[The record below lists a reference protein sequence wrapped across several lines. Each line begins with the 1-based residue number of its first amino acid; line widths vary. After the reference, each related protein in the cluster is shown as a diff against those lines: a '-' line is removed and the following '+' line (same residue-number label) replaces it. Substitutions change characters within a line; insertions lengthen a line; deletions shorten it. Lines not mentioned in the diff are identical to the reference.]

1 VEEKKF
7 KKTLTAGLVCAS
19 KKDEDRQVNDEQDV
33 DNRDVGRLVESC
45 QLGGRDAFD
54 KLVRLYQRQAMRIAV
69 GILQDAETA
78 GEAVQ
83 EGFVRAYLQIN
94 KLRDVQKFRVWLL
107 KIVANEA
114 ISVRRTRMRASQVS
128 KLLQG
133 REDKK
138 ANSPLER
145 GISGE
150 FNEAV
155 RKAVLKLTKK
165 QAKAISLFGLEGLS
179 NREVAE
185 IMGCSPGAVR
195 WHVFKAREK
204 LKILLKEYL

>member
-1 VEEKKF
+1 M
-7 KKTLTAGLVCAS
+7 
-19 KKDEDRQVNDEQDV
+19 QDV
-33 DNRDVGRLVESC
+33 ENRDVGRLVESC

-54 KLVRLYQRQAMRIAV
+54 ELVRLYQRQAMRIAV

-94 KLRDVQKFRVWLL
+94 KLRDVKKFRVWLL

-114 ISVRRTRMRASQVS
+114 ISMRRTRIRASQVIELS
-128 KLLQG
+128 EG
-133 REDKK
+133 HEDKK
-138 ANSPLER
+138 AKSPLER

-150 FNEAV
+150 LNEAI
-155 RKAVLKLTKK
+155 RKAMLKLTKK

-179 NREVAE
+179 NREAAE
-185 IMGCSPGAVR
+185 IMGCSEGALR
-195 WHVFKAREK
+195 WHVFKARQK
-204 LKILLKEYL
+204 LKVLLKEHL